1 MLISTHQEESILVN
15 DVEGL
20 GTVLAQWNGL
30 MGLNI
35 QETEAMESQTDM
47 EHLRMWMEMCM
58 KANEKLFLYL
68 QRILLEV
75 EETLIDEKIWSV
87 MVIVRFN

>member
-75 EETLIDEKIWSV
+75 VETLIDEKIWSV

>member
-30 MGLNI
+30 IGLNI

>member
-1 MLISTHQEESILVN
+1 MLISTHQEESTLVN